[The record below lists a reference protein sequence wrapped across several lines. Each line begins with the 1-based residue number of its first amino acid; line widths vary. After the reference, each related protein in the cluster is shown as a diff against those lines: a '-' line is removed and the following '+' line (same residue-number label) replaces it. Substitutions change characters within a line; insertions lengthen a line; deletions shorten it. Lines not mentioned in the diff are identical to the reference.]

1 MVNKLKL
8 LLGTGFYSGL
18 LPKAPGTFGSLAAL
32 ILIYPI
38 LQEQDLTYL
47 IMFTVLSSLISLWVS
62 PFFEQTYAEDP
73 GLLVADEWAGQSL
86 VFLTI
91 PLSGSLNGDLTI
103 LLAGFMLFRFFD
115 IVKPLGIHSIQ
126 KYKGGIGILAD
137 DLLAGLYA
145 LICLKTLIFF
155 WPKIFGIV

>member
-38 LQEQDLTYL
+38 LQEQNLSFL
-47 IMFTVLSSLISLWVS
+47 ILFTLLSSLISLWVS
-62 PFFEQTYAEDP
+62 PYFEHIYGKDP
-73 GLLVADEWAGQSL
+73 GRMVMDEWAGQSL
-86 VFLTI
+86 VFFTI
-91 PLSGSLNGDLTI
+91 PLSGSLNGDLII
-103 LLAGFMLFRFFD
+103 LLTGFILFRFFD

-145 LICLKTLIFF
+145 LISLKTLIFL

>member
-73 GLLVADEWAGQSL
+73 GQLVADEWAGQSL

-91 PLSGSLNGDLTI
+91 PLSGSLNGDMTI